1 MTSGQN
7 GQAQRYIRTIQR
19 TLARLEDLVRET
31 ASHVPEPRIHD
42 PRSELLE
49 QVHLSGA
56 MEQRDL
62 FRLLDGRLLLGAS
75 HTKLARH
82 RRARWRHALSV
93 CSL

>member
-49 QVHLSGA
+49 
-56 MEQRDL
+56 
-62 FRLLDGRLLLGAS
+62 
-75 HTKLARH
+75 
-82 RRARWRHALSV
+82 
-93 CSL
+93 

>member
-62 FRLLDGRLLLGAS
+62 FRLLDGRDMS
-75 HTKLARH
+75 HTWIGAQVGSEFLEM
-82 RRARWRHALSV
+82 
-93 CSL
+93 